1 MSNLLSQRDAATML
15 GLSPRTLERFR
26 CTGFG
31 PRFHKIGRRVLY
43 RSADVET
50 WIASRV
56 RTSTSD
62 LGGRT
67 NG

>member
-1 MSNLLSQRDAATML
+1 MNLLNQREAAEL
-15 GLSPRTLERFR
+15 CRLSPRTLERFR

-43 RSADVET
+43 RHADIET
-50 WIASRV
+50 WVASRV

-62 LGGRT
+62 LGR
-67 NG
+67 

>member
-1 MSNLLSQRDAATML
+1 MSNLLNQQAAATML

-31 PRFHKIGRRVLY
+31 PVYRKLGRRVLY
-43 RSADVET
+43 RPDDISA
-50 WIASRV
+50 WINTRV

-62 LGGRT
+62 LGR
-67 NG
+67 

>member
-1 MSNLLSQRDAATML
+1 MSHLLNQREAAEL
-15 GLSPRTLERFR
+15 CRLSPRTLERYR

-31 PRFHKIGRRVLY
+31 PVYRKLGRRVLY
-43 RSADVET
+43 SPADIDA

-62 LGGRT
+62 LGVAR
-67 NG
+67 